1 MSKTVLYT
9 TDKKSPNG
17 IREASFE
24 EVWSNF
30 LEVYRPLADDWA
42 IYDNSAAS
50 PKLAGAKPMTA
61 QRKKAKRKESF
72 AAGVGRGLR
81 RSAKTARKIARMH
94 GTPVYF
100 WKNGKV
106 VAEKP

>member
-1 MSKTVLYT
+1 MTSRSKKP
-9 TDKKSPNG
+9 KKP
-17 IREASFE
+17 
-24 EVWSNF
+24 
-30 LEVYRPLADDWA
+30 
-42 IYDNSAAS
+42 
-50 PKLAGAKPMTA
+50 
-61 QRKKAKRKESF
+61 ESF

-81 RSAKTARKIARMH
+81 LAEKSARKLARMH